1 LRAPGGGHIPLVA
14 TRHATLVALP
24 SSHPPL
30 ARAYLALADDPAPP
44 PVQRS
49 LSRAL
54 VALIATVV
62 LAFAAPQAW
71 ASIARGEP
79 RDTPAATSA
88 KAGHEDDGDD
98 DRDDGDPW
106 AATNA

>member
-1 LRAPGGGHIPLVA
+1 MAV
-14 TRHATLVALP
+14 LP

-44 PVQRS
+44 AVQRS
-49 LSRAL
+49 LPRAL
-54 VALIATVV
+54 LALVATVV

-79 RDTPAATSA
+79 RDSPAATA
-88 KAGHEDDGDD
+88 VKAGHDQDDADDDD
-98 DRDDGDPW
+98 DRGDGDPW
-106 AATNA
+106 AATNG

>member
-1 LRAPGGGHIPLVA
+1 MAP
-14 TRHATLVALP
+14 LP
-24 SSHPPL
+24 TSHPPL

-44 PVQRS
+44 AAQRS
-49 LSRAL
+49 LTRVV

-71 ASIARGEP
+71 ASTARGEP
-79 RDTPAATSA
+79 RDVPAATA
-88 KAGHEDDGDD
+88 VKAGHDDDGDD
-98 DRDDGDPW
+98 DDFGDGDPW

>member
-1 LRAPGGGHIPLVA
+1 MAS
-14 TRHATLVALP
+14 LP

-44 PVQRS
+44 AAQRS
-49 LSRAL
+49 LPRAVL
-54 VALIATVV
+54 ALIAAVV
-62 LAFAAPQAW
+62 LALAVPQAW

-79 RDTPAATSA
+79 RDTPAATSV
-88 KAGHEDDGDD
+88 KAGHGDDGDD
-98 DRDDGDPW
+98 DDDWGDGDPW